1 MTQKEYRAAIDA
13 VRLSEDFQERTVRR
27 LEQQVRK
34 ELPAMKKAR
43 TILFA
48 ACLAAVLIGSV
59 AAAVH
64 MLTPGEV
71 AAFHGNET
79 LAAAFAGEDAVVLDQ
94 TAECGEY
101 TFRLAGMVSGAGLSD
116 FCPDADAS
124 RSYLVVSRARTD
136 GTPIQEAAITDY
148 TGNLELSFLDYSMDE
163 KPKYTV
169 DECKERA
176 GCLPW
181 QVNIWT
187 LGGSVSAF
195 LRDGVVYYIYEF
207 DSIEMF
213 AGHTVY
219 LAVYEGGRVPSAEVM
234 TMAEDGSISYNPDFT
249 APHAIFEVPLDP
261 SKADPA
267 AVDAFLS
274 QFAE

>member
-13 VRLSEDFQERTVRR
+13 VRLSEDFQERTVQR

-34 ELPAMKKAR
+34 EPPAMKKTR
-43 TILFA
+43 TLLFA

-71 AAFHGNET
+71 AAFHGDET
-79 LAAAFAGEDAVVLDQ
+79 LSTAFAGEDAVVLDQ
-94 TAECGEY
+94 TAVCGEY

-116 FCPDADAS
+116 FCPDAVSD

-136 GTPIQEAAITDY
+136 GTPLQEATITDY
-148 TGNLELSFLDYSMDE
+148 TVTPL
-163 KPKYTV
+163 V
-169 DECKERA
+169 A
-176 GCLPW
+176 GYLPW
-181 QVNIWT
+181 EVNIWT
-187 LGGSVSAF
+187 LGGSASAF

-207 DSIEMF
+207 DSVEMF
-213 AGHTVY
+213 ADHTVY
-219 LAVYEGGRVPSAEVM
+219 LAVYEGGSVPSAEVL
-234 TMAEDGSISYNPDFT
+234 TPAEDGSISYNPDFT
-249 APHAIFEVPLDP
+249 APHAIFEVPLDA

-267 AVDAFLS
+267 AVDAFMS

>member
-59 AAAVH
+59 TAAVH

-71 AAFHGNET
+71 AAFHGDET

-101 TFRLAGMVSGAGLSD
+101 TFRLAGLVSGAGLSD

-136 GTPIQEAAITDY
+136 GTPIQEPAITDY
-148 TGNLELSFLDYSMDE
+148 TVTPLVS
-163 KPKYTV
+163 
-169 DECKERA
+169 

-181 QVNIWT
+181 NVNIWT
-187 LGGSVSAF
+187 LGGSVYAF
-195 LRDGVVYYIYEF
+195 LRDGIVYYIYEF

>member
-34 ELPAMKKAR
+34 EPPAMKKTR
-43 TILFA
+43 TLLFA

-64 MLTPGEV
+64 MLTPGEIQLKVGGREPAPLVPGEV

-148 TGNLELSFLDYSMDE
+148 TVTPL
-163 KPKYTV
+163 V
-169 DECKERA
+169 A

-249 APHAIFEVPLDP
+249 APHAIFEVPLDA